1 MYKNTE
7 SAFYFPFLSCLYSIS
22 KPNLVDLIWVDSL
35 ILVLVKGIS
44 FDDRQFYSYCKDDPL
59 ILNSSNS
66 LNFYIERSAL
76 IFTLIIIRLFIH
88 RDKVLTF
95 DQLLFWVDELIDLNV
110 KVFIINLLYRM
121 GKKPTKKVTKK
132 TTLAAR
138 PKRATKSKSKMEP
151 GKKSCKNCGEVIPIH
166 KKVCGSCGHVNE
178 MKKKRK

>member
-1 MYKNTE
+1 
-7 SAFYFPFLSCLYSIS
+7 
-22 KPNLVDLIWVDSL
+22 
-35 ILVLVKGIS
+35 
-44 FDDRQFYSYCKDDPL
+44 
-59 ILNSSNS
+59 
-66 LNFYIERSAL
+66 
-76 IFTLIIIRLFIH
+76 
-88 RDKVLTF
+88 
-95 DQLLFWVDELIDLNV
+95 
-110 KVFIINLLYRM
+110 M